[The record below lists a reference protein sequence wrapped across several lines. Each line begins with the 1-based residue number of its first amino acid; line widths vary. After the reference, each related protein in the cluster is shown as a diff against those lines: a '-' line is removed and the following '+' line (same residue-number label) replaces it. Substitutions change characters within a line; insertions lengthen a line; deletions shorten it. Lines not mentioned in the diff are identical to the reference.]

1 MIWGWDLECIQVR
14 ERILVEGL
22 RAAWDMRR

>member
-1 MIWGWDLECIQVR
+1 MSIHR

-22 RAAWDMRR
+22 LE